1 MATAVLDRLKDLSM
15 CIMSTL
21 PCWSNEID
29 LIGNVAT
36 ILMEG
41 LRYEHSAKFLR
52 VSSFVA
58 LNGVVALRYN
68 ENVWY

>member
-1 MATAVLDRLKDLSM
+1 
-15 CIMSTL
+15 MSTL